1 MNIKLIGRKKELE
14 ALREYISSN
23 RSEFVAVYG
32 RRRVGKTF
40 LIRQMAADN
49 FAFYVTGMDNANMK
63 EQLTNFGIALQRHKK
78 SSTLSV
84 PENWILAFY
93 KLARYLETLPDGP
106 KVIFID
112 ELPWMDTPK
121 SGFVS
126 ALENF
131 WNSWAAVRTDVK
143 LIVCGSATSWMIN
156 KLIKNRGGLHNRIT
170 HRMIIEPF
178 VLNECEQYF
187 MANGFSYSHRDIAE
201 CYMVMGGIPY
211 YLSFMRKDRSLAQNI
226 DRLFVESG
234 AELSDE
240 FENRYRALFKN
251 AGLHIQIVTALATK
265 AKGLNRK
272 ELLRITGLTNNGA
285 FSIALE
291 ELESCGFIRRY
302 EPFGKPR
309 MNPTGRLQRDALF
322 QLVDFYTLF
331 YFRFIRTNRYRDE
344 HFWTTS
350 QNTPLHAS
358 WSGYA
363 FEMLCLDHVRQIK
376 AALGIAGVQTLVCSW
391 SSSTVDKGAQIDLVI
406 DRKDETANLCE
417 MKYYSTVFAIDKGYE
432 EKLRNKIAAFR
443 EETNTRKSLMLTFVT
458 TYGLKENMYSGC
470 VQSQVLLDDLF
481 KE

>member
-1 MNIKLIGRKKELE
+1 METKLIGRKKELDT
-14 ALREYISSN
+14 LREYLNSD
-23 RSEFVAVYG
+23 RSEFIAIYG

-40 LIRQMAADN
+40 LVRQLVQDE
-49 FAFYVTGMDNANMK
+49 FTFYVTGMDNVKMK
-63 EQLTNFGIALQRHKK
+63 EQLMNFGIALQKYK
-78 SSTLSV
+78 GTSSLSV

-93 KLARYLETLPDGP
+93 ELSRYIETLPEGP

-131 WNSWAAVRTDVK
+131 WNSWAAIRTDVK

-156 KLIKNRGGLHNRIT
+156 KLIRNRGGLHNRIT
-170 HRMIIEPF
+170 HRMIVEPF
-178 VLNECEQYF
+178 TLHECEMYF
-187 MANGFSYSHRDIAE
+187 RANGFSYSRRDIAE
-201 CYMVMGGIPY
+201 CYMIMGGIPY

-226 DRLFVESG
+226 DLLFFRNG

-240 FENRYRALFKN
+240 FENLYRALFKN
-251 AGLHIQIVTALATK
+251 AGLHTQIVTALAMK
-265 AKGLNRK
+265 AKGVTRQ
-272 ELLRITGLTNNGA
+272 ELLKLTKLTNNGA
-285 FSIALE
+285 FSTALE
-291 ELESCGFIRRY
+291 ELESCGFIRQY
-302 EPFGKPR
+302 DPFGKQKSGPR
-309 MNPTGRLQRDALF
+309 ERQKREALF

-331 YFRFIRTNRYRDE
+331 YFHFICANHYRDE
-344 HFWTTS
+344 SFWTTS

-376 AALGIAGVQTLVCSW
+376 QALGIAGVQTLIGSW
-391 SSSTVDKGAQIDLVI
+391 NSTTVDKGAQIDLVI
-406 DRKDETANLCE
+406 DRKDETVNLCE
-417 MKYYSTVFAIDKGYE
+417 MKYCSTLFAIDKGYE
-432 EKLRNKIAAFR
+432 EILRNKIQAFR
-443 EETNTRKSLMLTFVT
+443 EETRTRKSLMLTLVT
-458 TYGLKENMYSGC
+458 TYGLKENMHSGC

>member
-1 MNIKLIGRKKELE
+1 MVAKMIGRKKELV
-14 ALREYISSN
+14 ALREYISSD
-23 RSEFVAVYG
+23 RSEFIAVYG

-40 LIRQMAADN
+40 LVRQMAADN
-49 FAFYVTGMDNANMK
+49 FAFYVTGMDNARMK
-63 EQLTNFGIALQRHKK
+63 EQLTNFGIALQRYKG
-78 SSTLSV
+78 STSLSV

-93 KLARYLETLPDGP
+93 ELARYLETLPDGP
-106 KVIFID
+106 KLIFID

-131 WNSWAAVRTDVK
+131 WNSWAAVRSDVK

-170 HRMIIEPF
+170 HRMIVEPF

-187 MANGFSYSHRDIAE
+187 AANGFSYSRRDIAE

-211 YLSFMRKDRSLAQNI
+211 YLSFMRKDRSMAQNI
-226 DRLFVESG
+226 NRLFFESG

-240 FENRYRALFKN
+240 FENLYRALFKN
-251 AGLHIQIVTALATK
+251 AGLHIHIVTALATK

-272 ELLRITGLTNNGA
+272 ELVKLTGLTNNGA
-285 FSIALE
+285 FSTALE
-291 ELESCGFIRRY
+291 ELESCGFIRQY
-302 EPFGKPR
+302 DPFGKLRTATMKKQPR
-309 MNPTGRLQRDALF
+309 EALF

-331 YFRFIRTNRYRDE
+331 YFHFICNNRYHDE
-344 HFWTTS
+344 SFWTTS
-350 QNTPLHAS
+350 QNTPLHAA

-376 AALGIAGVQTLVCSW
+376 ATLGISGVQTLVCSW
-391 SSSTVDKGAQIDLVI
+391 SSSSVERGAQIDLVI
-406 DRKDETANLCE
+406 DRKDDTVNLCE
-417 MKYYSTVFAIDKGYE
+417 MKYYATEFVIDKGYE

-443 EETNTRKSLMLTFVT
+443 EETQTRKSLLLTFVT
-458 TYGLKENMYSGC
+458 TYGVKENMYSGS
-470 VQSQVLLDDLF
+470 VQCQVVLDDLF
-481 KE
+481 GE